1 MSGAGQRKDVQERI
15 DKNTALL
22 HRRSEHD
29 FSGYK
34 TTTLIRR
41 IQRRMQVLHIS
52 DAFAE
57 ARFGQGSSTVR

>member
-15 DKNTALL
+15 DKITALL

-52 DAFAE
+52 DA
-57 ARFGQGSSTVR
+57 VR